1 MAFDGILIHH
11 LVSEL
16 NNNLSNGRINKIIQP
31 NPTDIILQI
40 HNHHTYNFLISMS
53 YNNPRFYLINE
64 KPQSPL
70 NPYNFCMVLRKYLE
84 RGIIKEIIQ
93 IENDRIV
100 IVKIENKNELGDTI
114 IYNLIIELMG
124 RSSNLILT
132 LPNYQILDVMR
143 KHFPSDDTTR
153 IMIPKATY
161 QFPDTR
167 GLLNPFTNDIDIED
181 INLVEGAS
189 KIHKEEIKT
198 IGSVEKFIKQNLCP
212 TIYFLD
218 KKQIFSPYNL
228 YSINAPK
235 KSFNTISELLNEQF
249 KENVKADNPDFHRI
263 QKLLKNKI
271 NLLTSKITNLE
282 GDLESSK
289 SHADDLIKGQLLQ
302 SSLYNIKKGTTT
314 ITLRSFDDT
323 EDYTITLNP
332 LKTPTENM
340 QMYFKNY
347 KKSINAEKHINEQI
361 EIAKNEIIYLNT
373 ILSQIEFVNTV
384 EMNDIKAE
392 LIANNYLK
400 ENKKITKTKQNSIK
414 NITKYSIEG
423 SEFFVGKNNLQNN
436 YLTHSFA
443 KNNDYWFHVKDMPSA
458 HVILRTNQLEE
469 RNIRIAAHLAGLNS
483 KYDKSNSVPIDYT
496 EVKNIKKVPGMKG
509 CFVTYTNQKT
519 IYIDPSFDDLKN
531 LLNPSD
537 K

>member
-11 LVSEL
+11 LVNEL
-16 NNNLSNGRINKIIQP
+16 NENLTNGRINKIIQP

-40 HNHHTYNFLISMS
+40 HNRNTFHFLISMS
-53 YNNPRFYLINE
+53 YNNPRFYLIND

-84 RGIIKEIIQ
+84 RGIIKDIIQ

-114 IYNLIIELMG
+114 VYNLIIELMG

-132 LPNYQILDVMR
+132 LPNFQILDVMR
-143 KHFPSDDTTR
+143 KHFPSDETTR

-161 QFPDTR
+161 HFPESR
-167 GLLNPFTNDIDIED
+167 GLLNPFKNDISIDQL
-181 INLVEGAS
+181 NLIEGAS
-189 KIHKEEIKT
+189 KVHKDEIKM
-198 IGSVEKFIKQNLCP
+198 IGSVEKFIKQDLCP

-228 YSINAPK
+228 LSINANK
-235 KSFNTISELLNEQF
+235 KSFKNISELLNEQY
-249 KENVKADNPDFHRI
+249 KENVKAENPDFHQI

-271 NLLTSKITNLE
+271 NLLSTKISNLE
-282 GDLESSK
+282 NDLEESK
-289 SHADDLIKGQLLQ
+289 NHKDDLIKGQLLQ
-302 SSLYNIKKGTTT
+302 SSLYNIKKGMTS

-323 EDYTITLNP
+323 TDFTITLNP

-340 QMYFKNY
+340 QLYFKNY

-361 EIAKNEIIYLNT
+361 IIARNEIKYLTT
-373 ILSQIEFVNTV
+373 IISQIEFVNTV

-392 LIANNYLK
+392 LISNNYLK
-400 ENKKITKTKQNSIK
+400 DNKKITKTKQNSIK

-436 YLTHSFA
+436 YLTHNFA
-443 KNNDYWFHVKDMPSA
+443 KNTDYWFHVKDMPSA
-458 HVILRTNQLEE
+458 HVILRTNKLEE

-496 EVKNIKKVPGMKG
+496 EIKNIKKVPGMKG

-519 IYIDPSFDDLKN
+519 IYIDPSYDDLKA
-531 LLNPSD
+531 LLNQND

>member
-11 LVSEL
+11 LVDEL
-16 NNNLSNGRINKIIQP
+16 KSNLQFGRINKIIQP
-31 NPTDIILQI
+31 NPTDIVLQI
-40 HNHHTYNFLISMS
+40 HNHHTFNFLISMS

-64 KPQSPL
+64 KPQAPL

-84 RGIIKEIIQ
+84 RGIVKDIIQ

-100 IVKIENKNELGDTI
+100 ILNIENKNELGDTI
-114 IYNLIIELMG
+114 VYNLIIELMG

-143 KHFPSDDTTR
+143 KHFPSDETTR

-161 QFPDTR
+161 QLPASR
-167 GLLNPFTNDIDIED
+167 GLINPFKHNIPIEEL
-181 INLVEGAS
+181 NLIEGAS
-189 KIHKEEIKT
+189 KIHKDEIKF
-198 IGSVEKFIKQNLCP
+198 INDVEKFIKQNLCP
-212 TIYFLD
+212 TIYFLE
-218 KKQIFSPYNL
+218 KKQIFSPYKL
-228 YSINAPK
+228 LSIDAPN

-249 KENVKADNPDFHRI
+249 KENTKTENPDFHQI

-271 NLLTSKITNLE
+271 SLLTSKVSNLE
-282 GDLESSK
+282 NDLEK
-289 SHADDLIKGQLLQ
+289 ALTHVDDLIKGQLLQ
-302 SSLYNIKKGTTT
+302 SSLYNIRKGMTS

-323 EDYTITLNP
+323 TDYTISLNP
-332 LKTPTENM
+332 LKSPTENM
-340 QMYFKNY
+340 QIYFKNY
-347 KKSINAEKHINEQI
+347 KKSINANKHINEQI
-361 EIAKNEIIYLNT
+361 EIAKNEIAYLST

-384 EMNDIKAE
+384 EMLDIKAE
-392 LIANNYLK
+392 LISNGYLK
-400 ENKKITKTKQNSIK
+400 DNKKILKSKQNSVK
-414 NITKYSIEG
+414 SITKYLING
-423 SEFFVGKNNLQNN
+423 SEFYVGKNNIQNN

-443 KNNDYWFHVKDMPSA
+443 KKTDYWFHVKDMPSA
-458 HVILRTNQLEE
+458 HVILRTDKLEE
-469 RNIRIAAHLAGLNS
+469 RNIRIAAHLAALNS

-519 IYIDPSFDDLKN
+519 IYIDPSFEDLN
-531 LLNPSD
+531 ILLNQND